1 MAAPAPLDRS
11 ATAQAKFNCP
21 ACGAE
26 ATWNPAKQAL
36 VCSFCNTISPAQL
49 PTEPGRDQIVE
60 HDLVTALREIPD
72 DARGWQ
78 AAKTSVRCQSCQAIS
93 VFDAAKIGQ
102 RCSFCGAA
110 ALVPYEQVKDSFR
123 PESLLPIKL
132 SETQVRESI
141 RQWYAQRWFAPGKLG
156 TRAMTDTVHGVYL
169 PFWTFDA
176 QVHADWQA
184 ESGYYYYET
193 ESYRDANGNLQQRQI
208 QRTRWQFSSG
218 AVDHFFDDEIISAS
232 VGVNPSLLAKIGPI
246 PTKELVPYNAGFLAG
261 WTVERYQID
270 LVQAA
275 QRSREIM
282 TTQLRQLVAASIPGD
297 TYRNLQISANWSGQ
311 TFKHILAPVWLL
323 TYDYHGRSFQVV
335 INGFTG
341 VIAGKHPI
349 SFWKVFFLILGI
361 LAGIGLLV
369 LVTNRH

>member
-1 MAAPAPLDRS
+1 MAAPAPSDRP

-36 VCSFCNTISPAQL
+36 VCGFCNTVSPAL
-49 PTEPGRDQIVE
+49 LKAEPGKDQIVE
-60 HDLVTALREIPD
+60 HDLVTALRGIPD

-78 AAKTSVRCQSCQAIS
+78 AEKTSVRCQSCQAIS
-93 VFDAAKIGQ
+93 VFDATKVGQ
-102 RCSFCGAA
+102 RCTFCGSA
-110 ALVPYEQVKDSFR
+110 ALVPYDQVKDSFR

-132 SETQVRESI
+132 SEVEVREKI
-141 RQWYAQRWFAPGKLG
+141 REWYGQRWFAPGKLG
-156 TRAMTDTVHGVYL
+156 TRAMTDTVQGVYL

-193 ESYRDANGNLQQRQI
+193 ESYRDANGNIQERQI
-208 QRTRWQFSSG
+208 QRTRWEFSSG
-218 AVDHFFDDEIISAS
+218 MVDHFFDDEIVPAS
-232 VGVNPSLLAKIGPI
+232 KGVNPALLTKVGAF

-275 QRSREIM
+275 QTSRESM
-282 TTQLRQLVAASIPGD
+282 TGQIRSIVAGNIPGD
-297 TYRNLQISANWSGQ
+297 TYRNLQLSINWSGQ

-349 SFWKVFFLILGI
+349 SFWKVFFLVV
-361 LAGIGLLV
+361 GLLAMLGLLI
-369 LVTNRH
+369 LVANRN